1 MASQDKQC
9 TVNLRVP
16 DKNSMF
22 RFCLSESG
30 VSEDKR
36 PLGIQD
42 TAKYVGNIYSV
53 DSRHKQ
59 KSDENGSYIKMLLRG
74 LFFKLQITLEI
85 HWYQSWQLTNLPL
98 YRTHISRFYGLDT
111 ECRHSDYT

>member
-36 PLGIQD
+36 PLSIQD
-42 TAKYVGNIYSV
+42 ITKYVGNIYS
-53 DSRHKQ
+53 DNSRHK
-59 KSDENGSYIKMLLRG
+59 KRMMKMV
-74 LFFKLQITLEI
+74 
-85 HWYQSWQLTNLPL
+85 
-98 YRTHISRFYGLDT
+98 HI
-111 ECRHSDYT
+111 